1 MRNPIRSLLCLALAL
16 SFLSAP
22 LRAQEDDAD
31 AAARAEY
38 ARFRQAIKAYRPV
51 VAATNRSL
59 PLGAEP
65 LLNWGN
71 PVRQQERGSV
81 FIWTQDG
88 RPSILGSAFTYVYE
102 NTKYDK
108 HEFVSLAAEP
118 LRMTLGD
125 EVVWAPA
132 GNTVAWREPPRLPT
146 PATSE
151 PQRLTQMRGLAR
163 TFQVRLVS
171 DTGDRTQLRVMT
183 QPLFRYTAPDANVI
197 DGAMFSF
204 VVATDPE
211 ALLLIEAVGPA
222 GDATWRYAFARF
234 HYWQL
239 DAIDATGET
248 VWTAEADYTQAA
260 HKRGDASQLQKTYVS
275 FHPNR

>member
-1 MRNPIRSLLCLALAL
+1 LA
-16 SFLSAP
+16 FGAP
-22 LRAQEDDAD
+22 VRAQERDSDAV
-31 AAARAEY
+31 ARAEH
-38 ARFRQAIKAYRPV
+38 ARFRQSIEAYRAV
-51 VAATNRSL
+51 VAPSNRPL
-59 PLGAEP
+59 ALGAEP

-71 PVRQQERGSV
+71 PVRLQERGSV
-81 FIWTQDG
+81 FVWTQAG
-88 RPSILGSAFTYVYE
+88 RPYMLGSVFTYVLE
-102 NTKYDK
+102 DAKKYDK

-125 EVVWAPA
+125 QVVWAPA
-132 GNTVAWREPPRLPT
+132 GNAVTWRGAPKLPS
-146 PATSE
+146 PAPSE

-171 DTGDRTQLRVMT
+171 DKGDRTQLRVMP
-183 QPLFRYTAPDANVI
+183 QPVFRYAAPDANVI

-239 DAIDATGET
+239 DAVDASGET

-260 HKRGDASQLQKTYVS
+260 HKRGDPSQLQKTYVS
-275 FHPNR
+275 FHPNP